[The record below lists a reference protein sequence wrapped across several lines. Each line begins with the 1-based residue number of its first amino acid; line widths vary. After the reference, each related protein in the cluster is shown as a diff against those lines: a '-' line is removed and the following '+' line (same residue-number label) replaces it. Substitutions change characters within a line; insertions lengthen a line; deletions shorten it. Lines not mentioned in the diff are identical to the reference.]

1 MPRSRWSCWI
11 ASKMTDPAVVI
22 VGAGAAGIAA
32 GLELQAR
39 KVPFVI
45 LEAQDRV
52 GGRAYTDKASMPVA
66 WDQGCHWL
74 HCADKNPLVEWAD
87 KLGSDYHTK
96 DYPDWFGVHLQGR
109 WAESALRDEAMQQVF
124 GALDAVTD
132 AGRAGED
139 VPASQV
145 IPGGGAFD
153 ALARHWFQLFASG
166 DPEQVSAASYGDYED
181 TGVNWP
187 VLSGYGDLFE
197 RMARDLPVRT
207 GIAVRKVEQGAR
219 HVRVETAEGTVA
231 AKACII
237 TVSTGVL
244 NGGGLSVSGG
254 PAADL
259 LDDIRQVPLGHYE
272 KVALLF
278 NQWPFEGFR
287 QPSVTIDSGN
297 GSAVNFQ
304 IFPFDGNLALA
315 HVAGT
320 PALELITAGGEALAE
335 YVVDHLVAAFGSD
348 IRRQLAKTVSTG
360 WQLNPHVRGAYSY
373 AQPGH
378 AGRRRDMIAADTGNV
393 AFAGEA
399 FSLHGQTSAHGA
411 YRSGRDV
418 AARMVDSLMLA

>member
-1 MPRSRWSCWI
+1 
-11 ASKMTDPAVVI
+11 MTDPVVVI

-32 GLELQAR
+32 GLELTAR
-39 KVPFVI
+39 GVPFVI
-45 LEAQDRV
+45 LEAQHRI
-52 GGRAYTDKASMPVA
+52 GGRAFTDKTSMPVA

-87 KLGSDYHTK
+87 RLGADYHTR
-96 DYPDWFGVHLQGR
+96 DYPDWFGVHHRGR
-109 WAESALRDEAMQQVF
+109 WAEPDVRDEAMRHVF

-139 VPASQV
+139 VPASCVFPEHQAW
-145 IPGGGAFD
+145 GD
-153 ALARHWFQLFASG
+153 LARHWFQLFASG

-197 RMARDLPVRT
+197 RMARGLTIRT
-207 GIAVRKVEQGAR
+207 GVAVRRVEQGAR
-219 HVRVETAEGTVA
+219 AVRVETSEGTLA
-231 AKACII
+231 AKACIV

-244 NGGGLSVSGG
+244 NGGGLAVSGG

-259 LDDIRQVPLGHYE
+259 MDEVKQVPCGHYE

-278 NQWPFEGFR
+278 DQWPFAGFR
-287 QPSVTIDSGN
+287 QPSVTIDSGS

-320 PALELITAGGEALAE
+320 PALELSAQGGDALAR
-335 YVVDHLVAAFGSD
+335 YVIDHLAVAFGND
-348 IRRQLAKTVSTG
+348 VRKQIIKAVVTG
-360 WQLNPHVRGAYSY
+360 WQTNPYIRGAYSY
-373 AQPGH
+373 ARPGH
-378 AGRRRDMIAADTGNV
+378 AARRRDMVAADTGNV

-399 FSLHGQTSAHGA
+399 FSLNGQTSAHGA
-411 YRSGRDV
+411 YQSGRDV
-418 AARMVDSLMLA
+418 ASRMVDSLKLA